1 MRVALSSDL
10 QTSDDGRR
18 SDRLSYTFEEPYGE
32 LQIVNK
38 NVVKENQLGQ
48 SMNEIPDVGNSQDN
62 IDNTCEDATAISRP
76 TRSRKLPARLQDY
89 ILN

>member
-1 MRVALSSDL
+1 MVDQNKSNESV
-10 QTSDDGRR
+10 SNEN
-18 SDRLSYTFEEPYGE
+18 SV
-32 LQIVNK
+32 VNK

-62 IDNTCEDATAISRP
+62 IDNTCEDTTAISRP
-76 TRSRKLPARLQDY
+76 ARSRKLPARLQDY